1 MSQFIDISQ
10 KNLGCLAS
18 STERFENKVKV
29 VLSVHTAIRCKFPNI
44 SRFFVNQGKSRV
56 LMKPLGHSL
65 GRLELQLISVSS
77 GGCSRLHEK
86 RLGEAALLTEGPQ
99 GGTGSWHGFA
109 FY

>member
-1 MSQFIDISQ
+1 
-10 KNLGCLAS
+10 
-18 STERFENKVKV
+18 
-29 VLSVHTAIRCKFPNI
+29 
-44 SRFFVNQGKSRV
+44 
-56 LMKPLGHSL
+56 MKPLGHSL
-65 GRLELQLISVSS
+65 GRSELQLISVSS